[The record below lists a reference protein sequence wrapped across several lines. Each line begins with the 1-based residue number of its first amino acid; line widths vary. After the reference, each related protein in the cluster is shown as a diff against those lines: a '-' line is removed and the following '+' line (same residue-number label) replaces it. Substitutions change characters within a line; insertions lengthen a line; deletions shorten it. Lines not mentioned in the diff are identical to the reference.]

1 MTAPGTRS
9 AVTTAVPDLGGLGA
23 GRRYGAL
30 PVTAGLAAVAGLAF
44 HRVFGWGPVIPV
56 TAVAVAG
63 PTVLSGLLSG
73 PRKGKRPWPLWI
85 SLLLTVA
92 GWPAVCTLTLFRDR
106 LGDGSALRAMGT
118 GLRNAWQ
125 SILTTLLPAP
135 DRPELLVL
143 VSAVVWL
150 VAFAGAET
158 ALRTELRGAPAL
170 PALGGVAIA
179 LLLGVD
185 GPGSNLPIVV
195 AFVLLLGALVLIRTP
210 GTGVRRLLI
219 GVPIALVLGLLAL
232 AIGPYVPVRGQAY
245 NPRKQV
251 QAPPPQTRD
260 SVSPLDR
267 ISAWLYRPDEPMFTV
282 RATSPENWRLAVLD
296 KFDGLDWTTS
306 AHFVPTGSQVP
317 PAPYTG
323 KTSTVRQRVTV
334 QDLPG
339 VWVPAADRARSITGL
354 QVTVDETSGVVAA
367 GQELRSGQTYQVTS
381 AVPAWS
387 TGELAS
393 AVPAQDAEAKAALAL
408 PWGPGATKEPAEL
421 AEFRQMAQQAVQ
433 GALSPIQQA
442 AALASWFSG
451 QGRYDVT
458 ARPGHTYS
466 QLAWFLCQAPV
477 KGKCTSQM
485 RGTPEQFATAYAIM
499 ARSLGLPTRVAVG
512 FRPGTD
518 MGNGVREVKAGDVL
532 AWPEVKFAG
541 LGWVPFNPT
550 PAQAGTNKSD
560 AIAAGDTQQKVEALQ
575 KNAATNA
582 GGSVGG
588 GAKTPPSRKPAA
600 QKPAKSGTP
609 VWLYATAALGAAAI
623 CYLIAVFAVPALRR
637 RRRRTGPTP
646 AHRIAGAWHQ
656 VVERLGEVGLS
667 GVRTRTAHEVVDFG
681 TRAVGEPAAGPLGRL
696 ADLVNHSRYA
706 DTPADPRAAE
716 EAWQHSDQIGRLVT
730 RRTGRLRRLRN
741 RLHPRSLTRR

>member
-1 MTAPGTRS
+1 MTGSRPVEEQADRG
-9 AVTTAVPDLGGLGA
+9 DA

-30 PVTAGLAAVAGLAF
+30 PVTAALAAVSGLAF

-56 TAVAVAG
+56 TAVAAVV
-63 PTVLSGLLSG
+63 PTILSGLLSG
-73 PRKGKRPWPLWI
+73 PRQKRPWPLWI
-85 SLLLTVA
+85 SLVLTVV
-92 GWPAVCTLTLFRDR
+92 GWLAVCALTLFRDR
-106 LGDGSALRAMGT
+106 VGDGSVFRAIVS

-125 SILTTLLPAP
+125 SILTALLPAP

-158 ALRTELRGAPAL
+158 ALRTGLRGAPAL
-170 PALGGVAIA
+170 PALGGVGIA

-185 GPGSNLPIVV
+185 GPGSNAPIVV
-195 AFVLLLGALVLIRTP
+195 ALVLLFGALVLIRTP
-210 GTGVRRLLI
+210 GMGVRRLLV

-232 AIGPYVPVRGQAY
+232 AAGPYVPVRGQAY
-245 NPRKQV
+245 NPRKHV

-267 ISAWLYRPDEPMFTV
+267 ISAWLYRPDQPMFTV
-282 RATSPENWRLAVLD
+282 RSSRPENWRLAVLD
-296 KFDGLDWTTS
+296 RFDGLDWTAS
-306 AHFVPTGSQVP
+306 GRFVPTGSQVP
-317 PAPYTG
+317 PASDAIKGRTE
-323 KTSTVRQRVTV
+323 TV
-334 QDLPG
+334 QQRFTIQELPG
-339 VWVPAADRARSITGL
+339 VWVPAADRVRSIDGL
-354 QVTVDETSGVVAA
+354 PVTVDETSGVVAA
-367 GQELRSGQTYQVTS
+367 GQDLRSGQTYKVTS
-381 AVPAWS
+381 AVPDW
-387 TGELAS
+387 TTDQLAA
-393 AVPAQDAEAKAALAL
+393 AVPAQDAEAKAALAV
-408 PWGPGATKEPAEL
+408 PWGPGATKEPVEL
-421 AEFRQMAQQAVQ
+421 AEFRQMARQAVQ
-433 GALSPIQQA
+433 NALSPIQQA

-477 KGKCTSQM
+477 KGKCASQM

-499 ARSLGLPTRVAVG
+499 ARSLGLPTRVVVG

-518 MGNGVREVKAGDVL
+518 RGDGLRQVDAGDVL

-550 PAQAGTNKSD
+550 PAQAGANKSD

-575 KNAATNA
+575 KTATTGA
-582 GGSVGG
+582 SAGG
-588 GAKTPPSRKPAA
+588 GAKTPPPKPTAKKAVQHSAA
-600 QKPAKSGTP
+600 PL
-609 VWLYATAALGAAAI
+609 WLYATAALGVLVV
-623 CYLIAVFAVPALRR
+623 CYILAVLAVPALRR
-637 RRRRTGPTP
+637 RRRRSGPTP
-646 AHRIAGAWHQ
+646 AHRVAGAWHQ

-667 GVRTRTAHEVVDFG
+667 GVRTRTAHEVVDFA
-681 TRAVGEPAAGPLGRL
+681 TRTVGESAAGPLGRL

-706 DTPADPRAAE
+706 DAPVDPRAAV

-730 RRTGRLRRLRN
+730 RHTGLARRVRN
-741 RLHPRSLTRR
+741 RLHPRALRR